1 MVVEDDQSLA
11 EWIADYLSSH
21 DYLVTLANRGDE
33 ALDLIASDSPDLIVL
48 DLNLPVL
55 DGLEVCRQARAFHAG
70 PILMLTARDSE
81 DDEIRGLDTGADDY
95 LGKPVQ
101 PHLLLARIRALLR
114 RSSGDTPTGLLTF
127 GALKINPDSRTVLLD
142 GDHIALSTNE
152 FDVLSLLASH
162 ADRPLSRDVL
172 ISTIRG
178 IEYDGFDRSVDVCI
192 SRLRRKLGD
201 DAQTPR
207 RIKTLRGTGYLFAA
221 DAW

>member
-11 EWIADYLSSH
+11 EWIADYLASH
-21 DYLVTLANRGDE
+21 DYLVTLATSGDM
-33 ALDLIASDSPDLIVL
+33 ALELIASDTPDLIVL
-48 DLNLPVL
+48 DLNLPVI
-55 DGLEVCRQARAFHAG
+55 DGLDVCRQARSFHSG

-81 DDEIRGLDTGADDY
+81 EDEIRGLETGADDY

-114 RSSGDTPTGLLTF
+114 RARGDSPSNLMRF
-127 GALKINPDSRTVLLD
+127 GALQINPDSRTVLLD
-142 GDHIALSTNE
+142 DTHVALSTNE
-152 FDVLSLLASH
+152 FDVLLLLASH
-162 ADRPLSRDVL
+162 ADQALSRDVL

-207 RIKTLRGTGYLFAA
+207 RIKTLRGTGYLFAG